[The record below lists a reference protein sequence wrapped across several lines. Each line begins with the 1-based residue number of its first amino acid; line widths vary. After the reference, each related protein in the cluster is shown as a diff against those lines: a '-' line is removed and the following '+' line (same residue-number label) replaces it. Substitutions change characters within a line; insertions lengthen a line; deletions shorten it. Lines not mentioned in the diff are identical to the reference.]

1 MMSDLSMECWRLL
14 LFSAD
19 DIREKASE
27 AILERN
33 SANVTFGQ
41 VKVMKAVAL
50 LTFNNQ
56 NGVMLKTLAEK
67 VKLTSG
73 AVSIIVDSL
82 VQQGFLERRHSEVDR
97 RAVSIFLSEKGKE
110 RASLYAKFYTELIT
124 EFLNEQTEED
134 RNTFVRLLDRLH
146 KKINS

>member
-1 MMSDLSMECWRLL
+1 MMSDLSAECWRLL
-14 LFSAD
+14 LCSAD
-19 DIREKASE
+19 GIREKASE
-27 AILERN
+27 AILER
-33 SANVTFGQ
+33 SAADVTFGQ

-50 LTFNNQ
+50 LTLNNQ

-110 RASLYAKFYTELIT
+110 RAALYAEFYNKLIT
-124 EFLNEQTEED
+124 DFLNELTEDEQH
-134 RNTFVRLLDRLH
+134 TFVRLLDRLH

>member
-1 MMSDLSMECWRLL
+1 M
-14 LFSAD
+14 
-19 DIREKASE
+19 
-27 AILERN
+27 
-33 SANVTFGQ
+33 
-41 VKVMKAVAL
+41 
-50 LTFNNQ
+50 LTFNNP

-110 RASLYAKFYTELIT
+110 RASLYSRFYTELIT
-124 EFLNEQTEED
+124 EFLNELTEEEQQ
-134 RNTFVRLLDRLH
+134 TFVRLLGRLH
-146 KKINS
+146 QKINS